1 MSFQTECTYS
11 SLGALTAPYRGGG
24 EGGFVYLKPPSPTSM
39 HAAFDFVLLRTRTYS
54 TVLNYSQSLQLTRL
68 GHFNRRSCDQ
78 KCPNYGGSALKLMAG
93 RIGVSGQLSHMGGT
107 IGKKKKTQHQST
119 GWDAIAAFN
128 GEVACCK
135 QLSVEGVQDASHHQY
150 KLSSAIEMAGFIL
163 WPLDGASIK
172 RPSLLHKHM
181 HG

>member
-24 EGGFVYLKPPSPTSM
+24 GGVRIFKASFAYE
-39 HAAFDFVLLRTRTYS
+39 HACSFRDFVLLRTRTYS

-107 IGKKKKTQHQST
+107 KGKKKHNT
-119 GWDAIAAFN
+119 N
-128 GEVACCK
+128 
-135 QLSVEGVQDASHHQY
+135 
-150 KLSSAIEMAGFIL
+150 
-163 WPLDGASIK
+163 PLAVM
-172 RPSLLHKHM
+172 PSRRSM
-181 HG
+181 GR